1 MKPEH
6 LPLLNSVS
14 APAVHPDGTRAV
26 VSVVR
31 PDFDSDSYVGQL
43 WSVPRDP
50 EKLPRRVTRGFRD
63 TAPAFSPDGRVL
75 AFLRAAPGG
84 PPQLHVVEAAGGE
97 PQALTD
103 RKMGVSSFAWSP
115 DSNRIVFGSRE
126 PEAGR
131 YGTLDGVG
139 SGAEDARFI
148 QDYKYRMNGEGYTR
162 DKPLQLFLLDVPELG
177 GEPWVKPVGRAAKRS
192 DSARRKSDGESERPD
207 QSGEE
212 SGGFPEARRLT
223 TSPTDHT
230 GATFS
235 SDGSAIYFVAAL
247 HEDADHDLVSGIY
260 RVAADGGTPVLVPVP
275 NLGAQ
280 TVSDVRESADG
291 RWLFFAG
298 QDLGSTRQDFVAKNT
313 VLYVMPT
320 GGGDATALSDAEN
333 MDVEAPGATI
343 GLRGKDSALVLNNAQ
358 GTVELL
364 EFSATG
370 DHSLLVHGDRVV
382 AGAGDGAGTVFLSY
396 SDAATAGDVAVLEDG
411 QLRLLSDFSAALRTE
426 AGIIE
431 PQELTFP
438 APDGYPVHGWLVL
451 PPGKGP
457 HPVLLNIHGGP
468 FAQYTTAFFD
478 EAQVYAAAG
487 YAVLMCNPRG
497 SAGYGQAHGRSIKE
511 RMGTVDMQDV
521 LAFLDG
527 SLEKFSSLDAGAL
540 GIMGGSYG
548 GYLTAWTISQDHR
561 FQAAIVERGFLD
573 PVSFTGSSDIGWFF
587 GGEYVGSAAEL
598 VAAQSPMATVAAVRT
613 PTLVIHSEDDLRC
626 PVEQGQRYFTAL
638 KQQGVDSGFL
648 VFPGEDHELSRSG
661 TPHHRRQRFE
671 HILAWWAKYLPTD
684 SKPHRHPGKRVSQPR
699 VRLNRLCLIR
709 LGFPAGLRA
718 GREAK
723 LPAGGTNAR
732 FGPARGVLAVGAER
746 AELGPID
753 IEPAVQMVGFVLHD
767 PRLPAAE
774 VLGDLAAVGRYVL
787 QPHAFGTFHHCLQS
801 GERQAAFEEGGGP
814 VAEAGIRRIQ
824 HGEELQR
831 RPTAGRSRGLV
842 NLELVLEDGQLQRN
856 TQLRR
861 RQADAGRGVHDLPHQ
876 DDQLG
881 DFVRFQLA
889 LEGSGVLPQ
898 DRVPSLHD
906 GWQAL
911 CGQQFLHC
919 FPDAG
924 GAVGR
929 GRRSVGHG
937 DSLMLSCAVLAVF

>member
-313 VLYVMPT
+313 VLYIMPT

-396 SDAATAGDVAVLEDG
+396 SDAATAGDVGVLEDG

-684 SKPHRHPGKRVSQPR
+684 S
-699 VRLNRLCLIR
+699 NRI
-709 LGFPAGLRA
+709 
-718 GREAK
+718 
-723 LPAGGTNAR
+723 GTPENAS
-732 FGPARGVLAVGAER
+732 A
-746 AELGPID
+746 
-753 IEPAVQMVGFVLHD
+753 
-767 PRLPAAE
+767 
-774 VLGDLAAVGRYVL
+774 
-787 QPHAFGTFHHCLQS
+787 
-801 GERQAAFEEGGGP
+801 
-814 VAEAGIRRIQ
+814 
-824 HGEELQR
+824 
-831 RPTAGRSRGLV
+831 
-842 NLELVLEDGQLQRN
+842 
-856 TQLRR
+856 
-861 RQADAGRGVHDLPHQ
+861 
-876 DDQLG
+876 
-881 DFVRFQLA
+881 
-889 LEGSGVLPQ
+889 
-898 DRVPSLHD
+898 
-906 GWQAL
+906 
-911 CGQQFLHC
+911 
-919 FPDAG
+919 
-924 GAVGR
+924 
-929 GRRSVGHG
+929 
-937 DSLMLSCAVLAVF
+937 